1 MLCTASCRTSPAPA
15 SPSPSSRERRVPTSL
30 MVTIRRIA
38 TIGSAFPKISNRVG
52 GPGCS
57 ARRYRWRGSVDRD
70 RLRRAL
76 IDRGP
81 DVVLVLD
88 RNVGDQHLG
97 ISVVG
102 ECEHLGTERAADAV
116 AAALVVVDEDP
127 HRAR

>member
-1 MLCTASCRTSPAPA
+1 M
-15 SPSPSSRERRVPTSL
+15 
-30 MVTIRRIA
+30 
-38 TIGSAFPKISNRVG
+38 
-52 GPGCS
+52 
-57 ARRYRWRGSVDRD
+57 GSVDRD

-88 RNVGDQHLG
+88 RNLGDQHLG

-116 AAALVVVDEDP
+116 AAALVVVDEHP
-127 HRAR
+127 HRVGTNVIETLMRHRRSA